1 MTNFFGN
8 ILDGI
13 NLFDIFFFLIVLYC
27 VIQCFLKGFS
37 LSLISFMKWILS
49 TIITIIL
56 VPKFQ
61 PVVSEYIE
69 SDFINNVGLG
79 VAIFIFTLFLTI
91 LIGKSLSRAITWTG
105 VGSIDKGFGILFGFF
120 KGYIVAVCLFTIF
133 NWFYPYQNW
142 GISVEDAISFNLINK
157 GSEILI
163 EEFPSNKDFIDT
175 KEKLKKFN
183 SDKLREECGIFGIS
197 NHVDSSALVALG
209 LHALQHR
216 GQEGCGIVSFDGKNY
231 HSEKR
236 QGLVGDHFTDPE
248 TLRSLPGDFAIGHN
262 RYSTTGETSLRN
274 IQPFFADL
282 HMGGLS
288 IAHNGNLT
296 NALLLRESLV
306 KDGAI
311 FRTTSDTET
320 IVQLIAKSKRE
331 KFVDKLIDALF
342 QIQGGY
348 SLVLLTN
355 KKLVGV
361 RDPFGIRPLVIGKL
375 KNSYIFAS
383 ETCAL
388 DIVGAKFIREVE
400 HGEIIIVENNEITS
414 IKPFPKQ
421 KIRPCV
427 FEYIYF
433 ARPDSLIN
441 NKCAYEYRKN
451 LGTELAKET
460 DINADLVVPVPDSG
474 VPAALGYSE
483 YSKKKFELGLIRN
496 HYVGRTFIEPTQNIR
511 SLGVKLK
518 LSSTNTIVK
527 NKSIILIDDS
537 LVRGTTCHKIVK
549 MLYESGAK
557 EVHVRIACPEIKYPD
572 FYGVDMP
579 TKKELLAHE
588 KNNAEMCDY
597 IKAKSLKFLSISGLY
612 KALINEERNSNYPQ
626 FSDHY
631 FTGDYP
637 IKPSDNLKGFKIKQ
651 LSLLSGKSSS

>member
-1 MTNFFGN
+1 M
-8 ILDGI
+8 
-13 NLFDIFFFLIVLYC
+13 
-27 VIQCFLKGFS
+27 
-37 LSLISFMKWILS
+37 
-49 TIITIIL
+49 
-56 VPKFQ
+56 
-61 PVVSEYIE
+61 
-69 SDFINNVGLG
+69 
-79 VAIFIFTLFLTI
+79 
-91 LIGKSLSRAITWTG
+91 
-105 VGSIDKGFGILFGFF
+105 
-120 KGYIVAVCLFTIF
+120 
-133 NWFYPYQNW
+133 
-142 GISVEDAISFNLINK
+142 
-157 GSEILI
+157 
-163 EEFPSNKDFIDT
+163 
-175 KEKLKKFN
+175 KKFKL
-183 SDKLREECGIFGIS
+183 DKLREECGIFGIS
-197 NHVDSSALVALG
+197 NHTDAAALVALG

-236 QGLVGDHFTDPE
+236 QGLVGDHFTNPE
-248 TLRSLPGDFAIGHN
+248 IIKRLPGNFAIGHN

-306 KDGAI
+306 KEGAI

-331 KFVDKLIDALF
+331 RFLDKLIEALF

-348 SLVLLTN
+348 SLILMTN

-361 RDPFGIRPLVIGKL
+361 RDPFGIRPMVIGKL

-388 DIVGAKFIREVE
+388 DIVGASFVREVE
-400 HGEIIIVENNEITS
+400 NGEIVIIENKRLES
-414 IKPFPKQ
+414 IKPFPPQ
-421 KIRPCV
+421 KARPCV

-433 ARPDSLIN
+433 ARPDSLIG
-441 NKCAYEYRKN
+441 NKCAYEYRKS
-451 LGTELAKET
+451 LGRELAKE
-460 DINADLVVPVPDSG
+460 ADLEADMVVPVPDSG
-474 VPAALGYSE
+474 VPAALGFAE
-483 YSKKKFELGLIRN
+483 QSKKTFELGLIRN

-518 LSSTNTIVK
+518 LSSTKSIVK
-527 NKSIILIDDS
+527 DKSIILIDDS
-537 LVRGTTCHKIVK
+537 LVRGTTCLKIVK

-579 TKKELLAHE
+579 TKKELLAYE
-588 KNNAEMCDY
+588 KSLKEMTDY
-597 IKAKSLKFLSISGLY
+597 IRAKSLKFLTLDGLY
-612 KALINEERNSNYPQ
+612 NALSGSKRNNSYPQ

-631 FTGDYP
+631 FTGEYP
-637 IKPSDNLKGFKIKQ
+637 INPTDNLRGLGVKQ
-651 LSLLSGKSSS
+651 LSLLSGKSNS

>member
-1 MTNFFGN
+1 M
-8 ILDGI
+8 
-13 NLFDIFFFLIVLYC
+13 
-27 VIQCFLKGFS
+27 
-37 LSLISFMKWILS
+37 
-49 TIITIIL
+49 
-56 VPKFQ
+56 
-61 PVVSEYIE
+61 
-69 SDFINNVGLG
+69 
-79 VAIFIFTLFLTI
+79 
-91 LIGKSLSRAITWTG
+91 
-105 VGSIDKGFGILFGFF
+105 
-120 KGYIVAVCLFTIF
+120 
-133 NWFYPYQNW
+133 
-142 GISVEDAISFNLINK
+142 
-157 GSEILI
+157 
-163 EEFPSNKDFIDT
+163 
-175 KEKLKKFN
+175 KKFN
-183 SDKLREECGIFGIS
+183 LDKLKEECGVFGIS
-197 NHVDSSALVALG
+197 NHIDASALVALG

-236 QGLVGDHFTDPE
+236 QGLVGDHFTNSE
-248 TLRSLPGDFAIGHN
+248 IIKKLPGEFAIGHN

-288 IAHNGNLT
+288 VAHNGNLT
-296 NALLLRESLV
+296 NALLLRENLV

-320 IVQLIAKSKRE
+320 IVQLIAKSKRI
-331 KFVDKLIDALF
+331 KFLDKLIDALF

-348 SLVLLTN
+348 SLILMTN

-388 DIVGAKFIREVE
+388 DIVGAKFLREVE
-400 HGEIIIVENNEITS
+400 NGEIVFVENEKLES
-414 IKPFPKQ
+414 IKPFPVQ
-421 KIRPCV
+421 KPRPCV

-441 NKCAYEYRKN
+441 GKCAYEYRKN
-451 LGTELAKET
+451 LGFELAKET
-460 DINADLVVPVPDSG
+460 DLNADFVVPVPDSG
-474 VPAALGYSE
+474 VPAALGYAE
-483 YSKKKFELGLIRN
+483 QSKKLFELGLIRN

-518 LSSTNTIVK
+518 LSSTKTIVK

-579 TKKELLAHE
+579 TEKELLAHK
-588 KNNAEMCDY
+588 KNIKEMAEYINA
-597 IKAKSLKFLSISGLY
+597 KTLKFLSLDGLY
-612 KALINEERNSNYPQ
+612 KALSGEKRNDNYPQ

-637 IKPSDNLKGFKIKQ
+637 IKPADNLKGLKVKQ
-651 LSLLSGKSSS
+651 LSLLSGKSNS